1 MMKMLR
7 KELEISDDAKVKESI
22 WQFWLDF
29 HPVLTSYIFL
39 QVEDEPEDE
48 SSDDKDEAP
57 AEDQDGKKEEL

>member
-1 MMKMLR
+1 
-7 KELEISDDAKVKESI
+7 
-22 WQFWLDF
+22 
-29 HPVLTSYIFL
+29 L